1 MNMRQLRRTT
11 RKLEENMMSYE
22 KKRKKKIDKDKKN
35 KERKKEKN

>member
-22 KKRKKKIDKDKKN
+22 KKRKKKIDKDKK
-35 KERKKEKN
+35 K

>member
-1 MNMRQLRRTT
+1 MRQLRRTT

>member
-35 KERKKEKN
+35 K